1 MHQKINPQNTL
12 NKKEKITKKLSRV
25 GIGSR
30 RMLERWIQDGR
41 VSING
46 EVICN
51 PAIRVDENVTI
62 TFDGVKVPDKETTRL
77 WKFYKPRSSLSS
89 NNDSKGRSLIFDFL
103 PKNLPRVI
111 SVGRLDYNTEGLIL
125 LTNDGELARKLEMPS
140 SEFLRRYRVRIRGKV
155 KKSKLDLLKHGIT
168 INKINYKPMN
178 GYLERQNKTNAWV
191 NISLKEGKNRE
202 IRKIMEFYGWEVS
215 RLIRVEFGPFK
226 IGSLK
231 EKETQEIDYS
241 MFCNL
246 L

>member
-1 MHQKINPQNTL
+1 MHQKINSSTKN
-12 NKKEKITKKLSRV
+12 EKITKKLSRI

-30 RMLERWIQDGR
+30 RMLEKWIQDGR

-46 EVICN
+46 EVVFN
-51 PAIRVDENVTI
+51 PAIRVDENAKI
-62 TFDGVKVPDKETTRL
+62 KFDGVKVPDKEASRL
-77 WKFYKPRSSLSS
+77 WKFYKPKGSLSS
-89 NNDSKGRSLIFDFL
+89 NKDLKGRNLIFDFL

-140 SEFLRRYRVRIRGKV
+140 SGFSRSYRVRVHGKV
-155 KKSKLDLLKHGIT
+155 EKSKLDMLKHGIK
-168 INKINYKPMN
+168 INKINYKSIN
-178 GYLERQNKTNAWV
+178 AYLERQNKTNAWV

-202 IRKIMEFYGWEVS
+202 IRKVMEFFGLEVS

-226 IGSLK
+226 IGKLK
-231 EKETQEIDYS
+231 EKEIQEIERPS
-241 MFCNL
+241 FSNL